1 MRKSRSL
8 PAAPL
13 AAVFAAWLLAG
24 CQPPPAGDE
33 AAAGTAITAEGGL
46 RYGQLAF
53 EPCALSTPGL
63 DAVEAQCTTLAV
75 PENHAEPDGRRI
87 ELAIAWIPARG
98 EGEPDPIFMIAG
110 GPGQS
115 ALESYPMLHG
125 AFSDARRN
133 RHVLLVDARGT
144 GGSHPLS
151 CKDEEG
157 ENAFIDEENPTPEAA
172 RAFAERCLDQLDDD
186 SDLRFYTTT
195 DHVQD
200 LDLVRERVG
209 AEQVNLIGVSYGTR
223 VAQQYAARYPE
234 HTRTVTLDSVVP
246 NTLALGG
253 EHARNLEDALTE
265 QFSRCRATEACL
277 RNLGDP
283 AENLAKVRT
292 TLQVGNMAPVRFRDP
307 VSGEWRSESPAFG
320 DLAILLR
327 MYAYQPA
334 AAATLPLLLSEA
346 ANGHYEPLLAQSRM
360 LLDNVSDTIMHGM
373 QLSVMC
379 TEDYPELQASPD
391 DAGTVL
397 GTDLVDFS
405 RAQCAVWPQ
414 GERPAGFREPLT
426 GDVPVLAVTGELDP
440 VTPPRYGDAVVEHLP
455 NGRHLVLAGQGH
467 SVLGAGCMP
476 ELFAQFL
483 ETADAKSLDA
493 DCLSRLR
500 ATPPFAGHYGWEP

>member
-1 MRKSRSL
+1 MRNRLL
-8 PAAPL
+8 PAAL
-13 AAVFAAWLLAG
+13 GAALLLAG
-24 CQPPPAGDE
+24 CNAPPADDAAG
-33 AAAGTAITAEGGL
+33 AAAITTEGGL

-53 EPCALSTPGL
+53 EPCALSAAGL
-63 DAVEAQCTTLAV
+63 EAVEAQCTTLEV
-75 PENHAEPDGRRI
+75 PENHADPDGRRI
-87 ELAIAWIPARG
+87 ELAIAWIPAKG
-98 EGEPDPIFMIAG
+98 EGEPDPVFMIAG

-115 ALESYPMLHG
+115 ALESYPMVHG
-125 AFSDARRN
+125 AFADARRS

-195 DHVQD
+195 DHIQD
-200 LDLVRERVG
+200 LDLVRELVG
-209 AEQVNLIGVSYGTR
+209 AEQVNLVGISYGTR
-223 VAQQYAARYPE
+223 VAQQYAARDPA
-234 HTRTVTLDSVVP
+234 HTRTVTLDSTVP
-246 NTLALGG
+246 NDLALGG

-265 QFSRCRATEACL
+265 QFARCRDTEACL
-277 RNLGDP
+277 QNLGDP
-283 AENLAKVRT
+283 AQNLARVRA
-292 TLQVGNMAPVRFRDP
+292 TLEAGNLAPVEFRDP
-307 VSGEWRSESPAFG
+307 VSGEWISDTPTFG

-346 ANGHYEPLLAQSRM
+346 ANGRYQPLMAQSRM

-379 TEDYPELQASPD
+379 TEDYPELRANPD

-397 GTDLVDFS
+397 GTELIDFS
-405 RAQCAVWPQ
+405 RAQCEAWPT
-414 GERPAGFREPLT
+414 GERPEGFREPLT
-426 GDVPVLAVTGELDP
+426 GDVPVLAISGELDP
-440 VTPPRYGDAVVEHLP
+440 VTPPRYGDAIVEHLP

-483 ETADAKSLDA
+483 ETADADALDA

>member
-1 MRKSRSL
+1 MRKTRW
-8 PAAPL
+8 
-13 AAVFAAWLLAG
+13 FAALGAALVLAG
-24 CQPPPAGDE
+24 CDAPRPADGADVS
-33 AAAGTAITAEGGL
+33 AITADGGL

-53 EPCALSTPGL
+53 ESCALSVPGMK
-63 DAVEAQCTTLAV
+63 AVEAQCTTLEV
-75 PENHAEPDGRRI
+75 PENHREPDGRRI
-87 ELAIAWIPARG
+87 GLANAWVPAAG
-98 EGEPDPIFMIAG
+98 EGEADPIVMIAG

-115 ALESYPMLHG
+115 ALESYPMLHA
-125 AFSDARRN
+125 AFADARRT

-157 ENAFIDEENPTPEAA
+157 DNAFLDAEDPSAEAA
-172 RAFAERCLDQLDDD
+172 RDFAARCVDQLDDD

-200 LDLVRERVG
+200 LDLVRQMVG
-209 AEQVNLIGVSYGTR
+209 AGRLNLIGISYGTR
-223 VAQQYAARYPE
+223 VAQQYAARYPQ

-246 NTLALGG
+246 NDLALGG

-265 QFSRCRATEACL
+265 QFARCRATEACL
-277 RNLGDP
+277 ENLGDP
-283 AENLAKVRT
+283 AANLARVRAA
-292 TLQVGNMAPVRFRDP
+292 LEAGDVAPVRFRDP
-307 VSGEWRSESPAFG
+307 VSGGWTSDTPGFS

-346 ANGHYEPLLAQSRM
+346 AGGNYEPLLAQSRM
-360 LLDNVSDTIMHGM
+360 LLDSVSEAIMHGM
-373 QLSVMC
+373 QLSVLC
-379 TEDYPELQASPD
+379 TEDYPELEADPE
-391 DAGTVL
+391 DAATVL
-397 GTDLVDFS
+397 GSELIDFS
-405 RAQCAVWPQ
+405 RAQCAVWPT
-414 GERPAGFREPLT
+414 GERPANFRDPLA
-426 GDVPVLAVTGELDP
+426 GDVPVLAISGELDP

-455 NGRHLVLAGQGH
+455 NGRHLVLTGQGH
-467 SVLGAGCMP
+467 NVIGTGCMP

-483 ETADAKSLDA
+483 ETADAKALDA

>member
-1 MRKSRSL
+1 MRKTGWI
-8 PAAPL
+8 AAL
-13 AAVFAAWLLAG
+13 GAALVLAG
-24 CQPPPAGDE
+24 CDTPRPAEGADV
-33 AAAGTAITAEGGL
+33 AAITANGGL

-53 EPCALSTPGL
+53 ESCALSVPGMK
-63 DAVEAQCTTLAV
+63 AVEAQCTTLEV

-87 ELAIAWIPARG
+87 GLAIAWVPAAG
-98 EGEPDPIFMIAG
+98 EGEADPIVMIAG

-115 ALESYPMLHG
+115 ALESYPLLHA
-125 AFSDARRN
+125 AFADARRT

-157 ENAFIDEENPTPEAA
+157 DNAFLDEEDPTAEAA
-172 RAFAERCLDQLDDD
+172 RDFAARCVDQLDDG

-200 LDLVRERVG
+200 LDLVRDRVG
-209 AEQVNLIGVSYGTR
+209 AGQLNLIGISYGTR

-246 NTLALGG
+246 NDLALGG

-265 QFSRCRATEACL
+265 QFARCRATEACVE
-277 RNLGDP
+277 NLGDP
-283 AENLAKVRT
+283 AANLARVRAA
-292 TLQVGNMAPVRFRDP
+292 LEAGDVAPVRFRDP
-307 VSGEWRSESPAFG
+307 VSGEWISDTPAFS

-346 ANGHYEPLLAQSRM
+346 SEGNFEPLLAQSRM
-360 LLDNVSDTIMHGM
+360 LLDSVSEAIMHGM
-373 QLSVMC
+373 QLSVLC
-379 TEDYPELQASPD
+379 TEDYPELEANPED
-391 DAGTVL
+391 DTTVL
-397 GTDLVDFS
+397 GTELIDFS
-405 RAQCAVWPQ
+405 RAQCEVWPA
-414 GERPAGFREPLT
+414 GERPAGFREPLA
-426 GDVPVLAVTGELDP
+426 GDVPVLAISGELDP
-440 VTPPRYGDAVVEHLP
+440 VTPPRYGDAVVGHLP
-455 NGRHLVLAGQGH
+455 NGRHLVLTGQGH
-467 SVLGAGCMP
+467 NVIGAGCMP

-483 ETADAKSLDA
+483 ETADAKALDA

>member
-1 MRKSRSL
+1 MRKTRLL

-13 AAVFAAWLLAG
+13 GALLAALLVGG
-24 CQPPPAGDE
+24 CDAPPAAD
-33 AAAGTAITAEGGL
+33 AGAGGPITTDGGL
-46 RYGQLAF
+46 RYGRLAF
-53 EPCALSTPGL
+53 EPCALSVPGL
-63 DAVEAQCTTLAV
+63 DAVEAQCTTLEV

-87 ELAIAWIPARG
+87 GLSIAWIPARG

-125 AFSDARRN
+125 AFADARRN

-157 ENAFIDEENPTPEAA
+157 ENAFIDEEDPSPEAA
-172 RAFAERCLDQLDDD
+172 RDFAERCLDQLDDD
-186 SDLRFYTTT
+186 SDLRFYTTA
-195 DHVQD
+195 DHIQD
-200 LDLVRERVG
+200 LDLVRELVG
-209 AEQVNLIGVSYGTR
+209 AERVNLIGISYGTR
-223 VAQQYAARYPE
+223 VAQQYAKRYPG

-246 NTLALGG
+246 NDLALGG

-265 QFSRCRATEACL
+265 QFSRCRATEACVE
-277 RNLGDP
+277 NLGDP
-283 AENLAKVRT
+283 AENLAKVRAD
-292 TLQVGNMAPVRFRDP
+292 LAVGNLAPVRFRDP
-307 VSGEWRSESPAFG
+307 VTGEWRSDTPEFG
-320 DLAILLR
+320 DLAMLLR

-346 ANGHYEPLLAQSRM
+346 AKGHYEPLLAQSSM
-360 LLDNVSDTIMHGM
+360 LLDSVSDAIMHGM

-379 TEDYPELQASPD
+379 TEDYPDLQADPA
-391 DAGTVL
+391 DAETVL
-397 GTDLVDFS
+397 GTELVDFS
-405 RAQCAVWPQ
+405 RAQCAVWPV

-426 GDVPVLAVTGELDP
+426 GDVPVLAITGELDP
-440 VTPPRYGDAVVEHLP
+440 VTPPRYGEAVVEHLP

-476 ELFAQFL
+476 ALFAQFL
-483 ETADAKSLDA
+483 ETADPEALDA
-493 DCLSRLR
+493 ECLSRLR